1 MPQQI
6 PEYYLP
12 PDKRLRPDIPLVAA
26 EMKARK
32 WTGALPDKFIAAL
45 VTRVSQTN
53 LQNWITELSAFHTRH
68 TKSPYIAQVGTWLVN
83 QFKSFGYTDVTKHPY
98 TKDGYQL
105 DNVVCT
111 KPGIGNIGKV
121 FIVCGHFDCIME
133 NSANATAR
141 APGADDN
148 ATGIAAILEMA
159 RILAKVQLDDTIQFV
174 AFSGE
179 EQGFWGST
187 AYTKYVQANN
197 INVHRL
203 INLDMIG
210 YPPADF
216 AIIVERDVG
225 NQVASNDQ
233 ASQNFGNVMAQMA
246 ADYTSMPVLLGP
258 IFQSDYMPFEAGGY
272 VVIGAYEGGE
282 NPNYHHSTDTSA
294 SVDLAYVADVTR
306 MTLATILHETASVIN
321 ENSSP
326 IDVYIRDNS
335 SDVGD
340 QPSEIPHWQ
349 SPDIWA
355 RNNPPP
361 IDPNDPDD
369 PNYEE
374 NPEDGHQSP
383 INNVP
388 NYLYVRVHNRG
399 SQKAPAN
406 TFSVEA
412 FHCDPAT
419 AMLWPT
425 HFKSMGKQLITV
437 DIPANGG
444 SARVGPF
451 LWTPQIVDHECL
463 LAIVSGAGDHAIPSI
478 FSGEIEHSLLV
489 RFDNNVGQRN
499 VKPAPSTPGGK
510 TKASFM
516 VRGTTH
522 PSTNTLRLDASA
534 LPPDTKI
541 KMRVARSV
549 TDKASKLSGF
559 VLDGQNSRWSTL
571 TLAGGLVGT
580 IADFPLDTN
589 EDKDIAL
596 EIDFSYQAE
605 HMKRYPLMA
614 GQDQDGALAGRL
626 TIEIIA
632 VKESEDYVYGNVRSR
647 ELHTLSCIWR
657 KRMSPHNQVPFQTV
671 KEGLA
676 HGYNGCAF
684 CMPAQNT
691 G

>member
-1 MPQQI
+1 MSLQI
-6 PEYYLP
+6 PEYYPP

-26 EMKARK
+26 ELKARK
-32 WTGALPDKFIAAL
+32 WTGSLPDKFIAAL

-68 TKSPYIAQVGTWLVN
+68 TKSPYIAQAGTWLIN
-83 QFKSFGYTDVTKHPY
+83 QFKSFGYTDVTKQSY

-111 KPGIGNIGKV
+111 KPGIGNTGKV

-133 NSANATAR
+133 NPADATAR

-148 ATGIAAILEMA
+148 ATGIAAILEIA
-159 RILAKVQLDDTIQFV
+159 RILAKVQLDDTVQFV

-187 AYTKYVQANN
+187 AYAKYVQANN
-197 INVHRL
+197 IDVHRL

-210 YPPADF
+210 YPPANF
-216 AIIVERDVG
+216 AIIIERDIG

-294 SVDLAYVADVTR
+294 LVDLAYVADATR
-306 MTLATILHETASVIN
+306 MTLATILHETISVIN
-321 ENSSP
+321 ESSSP
-326 IDVYIRDNS
+326 IDVYIRDNE
-335 SDVGD
+335 SDAGD
-340 QPSEIPHWQ
+340 QPSEMPHWQ
-349 SPDIWA
+349 SPDIWV

-361 IDPNDPDD
+361 VDPNDPND
-369 PNYEE
+369 PNHGE
-374 NPEDGHQSP
+374 NPEDGHQAP

-399 SQKAPAN
+399 SQNASAN

-419 AMLWPT
+419 AMLWPA
-425 HFKSMGKQLITV
+425 HFNSMGTQLVTV

-444 SARVGPF
+444 STRVGPF
-451 LWTPQIVDHECL
+451 LWTPQVVDHECL
-463 LAIVSGAGDHAIPSI
+463 LAIVSGSGDHAIPSI
-478 FSGEIEHSLLV
+478 FSGEIEHSFLV

-534 LPPDTKI
+534 IPPDTKI
-541 KMRVARSV
+541 KMRVARSII
-549 TDKASKLSGF
+549 DKAGSLSGF
-559 VLDGQNSRWSTL
+559 VLDGQNNRWSTL
-571 TLAGGLVGT
+571 TLAGGLVGI
-580 IADFPLDTN
+580 IASFPLGAN
-589 EDKDIAL
+589 EEKDVAL

-605 HMKRYPLMA
+605 HMKRYPIVV
-614 GQDQDGALAGRL
+614 GQDQDGVLAGRL

-647 ELHTLSCIWR
+647 ELHTLNCIWR
-657 KRMSPHNQVPFQTV
+657 KRMSPHNQVPFQTI

-684 CMPAQNT
+684 CMTAQNT